1 MSKLNNLAITPGIVA
16 GIGLAGDAY
25 LQRDG
30 RFDKKK
36 DAIEYTTG
44 ILLLGGSAYLASR
57 KDPSEDYRI

>member
-1 MSKLNNLAITPGIVA
+1 MSKLNNLAITLGIVA

-36 DAIEYTTG
+36 EQLNTLQAFFF
-44 ILLLGGSAYLASR
+44 
-57 KDPSEDYRI
+57 